1 MNNNSNN
8 IRIGNLFGI
17 PFYINPSWFF
27 VLGLVTLELGYDFAR
42 YPQLGGIFPWLLGLF
57 GALLLFASVLA
68 HELGHSFAAIAQ
80 GIQVKSITLFIFG
93 GLATLEKE
101 SETPLQSL
109 LVAIAGPLV
118 SVLLFIV
125 FTIVGLSLPL
135 SETLNI
141 GLSAPFKG
149 LISLLAYINL
159 VLALFNMIPGL
170 PLDGGNVLKAIVWKI
185 TGNPNKGIIFA
196 GRVGQFFG
204 WLAVGI
210 GLLGI
215 LGISKIGSF
224 WTLLIGWF
232 LLQNAGMA
240 AQSATV
246 QDKLDNY
253 VAEDA
258 VIADSP
264 IVPASLSLREFVNN
278 FVIGKK
284 QWKKFLVVN
293 EINQL
298 QGNISLDDLKEI
310 ATSQWNEVLV
320 GELVKPIDKMTKIP
334 HDTSLL
340 EVVKLIETQQLQE
353 IVVTKEDQVVVGLL
367 DKISIFNLLQQKAL
381 EKNQGNQQ
389 QDQGDSPQVDLLL
402 K

>member
-27 VLGLVTLELGYDFAR
+27 VLGLITLQLGADFAR
-42 YPQLGGIFPWLLGLF
+42 YPQIGGIMPWLLGLF

-118 SVLLFIV
+118 SVLLFII
-125 FTIVGLSLPL
+125 FTIIGVNVPLASSLTGLV
-135 SETLNI
+135 
-141 GLSAPFKG
+141 
-149 LISLLAYINL
+149 SLLAYINL
-159 VLALFNMIPGL
+159 VLALFNMIPVL

-210 GLLGI
+210 GVLGV
-215 LGISKIGSF
+215 LGISQIGSF

-253 VAEDA
+253 TAEDA
-258 VIADSP
+258 VISDSP
-264 IVPASLSLREFVNN
+264 IVPENLSLREFVNN

-293 EINQL
+293 EDNQL
-298 QGNISLDDLKEI
+298 QGNISLDDLKQVS
-310 ATSQWNEVLV
+310 TSQWNEVLV
-320 GELVKPIDKMTKIP
+320 SELVKPIDNITKIA

-340 EVVKLIETQQLQE
+340 EVVKLIESQQLKE
-353 IVVTKEDQVVVGLL
+353 IVVVKEDQIVVGLL

-381 EKNQGNQQ
+381 EKAKENQQ
-389 QDQGDSPQVDLLL
+389 NEETKANKVDFLL

>member
-27 VLGLVTLELGYDFAR
+27 VLGLITLQLGADFAR
-42 YPQLGGIFPWLLGLF
+42 SYQLGGIIPWLLGLS

-68 HELGHSFAAIAQ
+68 HELGHSFVAIAQ
-80 GIQVKSITLFIFG
+80 GIPVKSITLFIFG

-125 FTIVGLSLPL
+125 FTIIGVNIALSPPL
-135 SETLNI
+135 T
-141 GLSAPFKG
+141 AVV
-149 LISLLAYINL
+149 SLLAYINL

-215 LGISKIGSF
+215 LGISRIGSF

-253 VAEDA
+253 TAQDA
-258 VIADSP
+258 VITDSP
-264 IVPASLSLREFVNN
+264 IVSANLSLREFVNN

-293 EINQL
+293 ENNQL
-298 QGNISLDDLKEI
+298 QGNISLEDLKQI
-310 ATSQWNEVLV
+310 STSQWNEILV
-320 GELVKPIDKMTKIP
+320 GEVVKPVENITKIP
-334 HDTSLL
+334 YDTSLL
-340 EVVKLIETQQLQE
+340 EVVKLIETQQLKE
-353 IVVTKEDQVVVGLL
+353 IVVLKEDQVVVGLL
-367 DKISIFNLLQQKAL
+367 DKISIFNLLQQEALGKAK
-381 EKNQGNQQ
+381 ENEHSEEIRPNE
-389 QDQGDSPQVDLLL
+389 VDLLL

>member
-42 YPQLGGIFPWLLGLF
+42 YPQLSGIIPWLLGLF

-125 FTIVGLSLPL
+125 FTIIGVNVPL
-135 SETLNI
+135 ADPLT
-141 GLSAPFKG
+141 AVV
-149 LISLLAYINL
+149 SLLAYINL

-210 GLLGI
+210 GLLGV

-253 VAEDA
+253 TAEDA

-264 IVPASLSLREFVNN
+264 IVPANLSLREFVNN

-293 EINQL
+293 ENNQL
-298 QGNISLDDLKEI
+298 QGNISLDDLKQI
-310 ATSQWNEVLV
+310 PTSQWNAILV
-320 GELVKPIDKMTKIP
+320 EELIKPIAEITTIYNN
-334 HDTSLL
+334 TSLL
-340 EVVKLIETQQLQE
+340 EVVKLIEIQQIKE
-353 IVVTKEDQVVVGLL
+353 IVVVKEDQEVVGLV
-367 DKISIFNLLQQKAL
+367 DKISIFNLLQQEAL
-381 EKNQGNQQ
+381 EKAKENQKSEEIKPNE
-389 QDQGDSPQVDLLL
+389 VDLLL

>member
-27 VLGLVTLELGYDFAR
+27 VLGLITLQLGADFAR
-42 YPQLGGIFPWLLGLF
+42 YPQLGGLIPWLLGLF

-125 FTIVGLSLPL
+125 FTLIGVSTPL
-135 SETLNI
+135 
-141 GLSAPFKG
+141 APF
-149 LISLLAYINL
+149 LTALVSLLAYINL

-210 GLLGI
+210 GLLGV
-215 LGISKIGSF
+215 LGISRIGSF

-246 QDKLDNY
+246 QDKLDRY
-253 VAEDA
+253 TAEDA

-264 IVPASLSLREFVNN
+264 IVSANLSLREFVNN

-293 EINQL
+293 ENNQL
-298 QGNISLDDLKEI
+298 QGNISLEDLKQI
-310 ATSQWNEVLV
+310 STSQWNAFLV
-320 GELVKPIDKMTKIP
+320 GELVKPIEEITKIQN
-334 HDTSLL
+334 DTSLL
-340 EVVKLIETQQLQE
+340 EVVKLIETQNIKE
-353 IVVTKEDQVVVGLL
+353 IVVVKEDQVVVGLL
-367 DKISIFNLLQQKAL
+367 DKISIFNLLQQEAL
-381 EKNQGNQQ
+381 DKVQKNQKSEEIKPNE
-389 QDQGDSPQVDLLL
+389 VDLLL